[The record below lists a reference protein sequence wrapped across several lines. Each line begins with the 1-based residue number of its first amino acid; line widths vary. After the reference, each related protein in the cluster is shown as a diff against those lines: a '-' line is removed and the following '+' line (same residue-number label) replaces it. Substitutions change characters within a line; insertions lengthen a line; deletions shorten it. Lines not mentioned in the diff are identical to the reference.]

1 MKVTETEMM
10 RPTPASFMS
19 EVIGHM
25 HFPLNTT
32 ICFKVGGAL
41 GLWLGLGVLQV
52 LQEIIARVLPLV
64 TIKA

>member
-1 MKVTETEMM
+1 MFVKVTETEMM
-10 RPTPASFMS
+10 RPTLASFMS
-19 EVIGHM
+19 EVM
-25 HFPLNTT
+25 EMKYNNLLL
-32 ICFKVGGAL
+32 KVGGAL